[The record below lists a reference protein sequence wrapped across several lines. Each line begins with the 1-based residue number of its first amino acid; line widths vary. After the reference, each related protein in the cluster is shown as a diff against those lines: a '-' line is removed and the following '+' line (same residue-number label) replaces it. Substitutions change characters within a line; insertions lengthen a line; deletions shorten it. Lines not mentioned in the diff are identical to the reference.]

1 MCACPKG
8 SKFSKR
14 WGLPWSVGLS
24 WLWCQA
30 VELRGGLLC
39 RPQIIRSARCVEGQ
53 QAAEKKLTCILARQN
68 CHDLT
73 QSKHICCGATLLVIC
88 QWWQCL
94 LCSLQL

>member
-8 SKFSKR
+8 SGFLKR
-14 WGLPWSVGLS
+14 WGLSCFVGLS
-24 WLWCQA
+24 WLLCQA

-53 QAAEKKLTCILARQN
+53 QAAEKHLLCILARQD

-73 QSKHICCGATLLVIC
+73 QSKLLWC
-88 QWWQCL
+88 YAPGNWPML
-94 LCSLQL
+94 LCSLQR